1 MPFVAPF
8 PTQPKAGRIYGA
20 PGVNIHIDCILSVK
34 RQRTWSRTEE
44 SIEQGVALSVHR
56 KRVPEKGVTL
66 EILIS
71 DVEPTAG
78 ATFLGWESDHAKK
91 TRQRIIDAQGS
102 DQELYIWLG
111 TEFLRTPAGSK
122 VWVIDDISEMQEGPE
137 NGTYRATITVGESPR
152 FSTVFTS
159 ALSNVSDELVDVT
172 GSPAERGRQSTT
184 TATSDQSSA
193 AAAEVF

>member
-20 PGVNIHIDCILSVK
+20 PGVNIHLDCILSVK
-34 RQRTWSRTEE
+34 RDSKYKRTREP
-44 SIEQGVALSVHR
+44 IERGASLTSHR
-56 KRVPEKGVTL
+56 KREPVEGVSI

-71 DVEPTAG
+71 DLEPTFG
-78 ATFLGWESDHAKK
+78 STLLGWETDHAKK
-91 TRQRIIDAQGS
+91 TRDRIIAAQAAPE
-102 DQELYIWLG
+102 ELYIWLG

-122 VWVIDDISEMQEGPE
+122 VWVIDNISEMLDGPQA
-137 NGTYRATITVGESPR
+137 GTFKATLTVGENPR

-159 ALSNVSDELVDVT
+159 ALPDVDPALEDVT
-172 GSPAERGRQSTT
+172 GSAADRGRQSTT
-184 TATSDQSSA
+184 TATADQSSA